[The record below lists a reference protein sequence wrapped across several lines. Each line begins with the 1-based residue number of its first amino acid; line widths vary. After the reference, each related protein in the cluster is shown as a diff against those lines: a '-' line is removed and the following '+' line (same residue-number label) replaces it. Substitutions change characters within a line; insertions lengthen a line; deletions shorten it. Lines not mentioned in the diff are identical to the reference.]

1 MRCRRP
7 SMVPVLCGLPRQRGH
22 GHIGNAESAN
32 YHLREH
38 HQHPRVAGSQLSLSV
53 GWFAS
58 LGHPTPCPLPSL
70 RAHARIADLGPA
82 RTASAPPE
90 TTRFAVACDHSIQ
103 PRCPLDPEGRQT
115 PVTDDGNHI
124 DPGRSSA
131 SQMGT
136 GECCVCEGAGMV
148 GVVATRRS
156 VATSCKI
163 HSRNAWTSGLRRA
176 AAVAIR

>member
-1 MRCRRP
+1 MARDTPLYAAGKVVRHMDMDGQLRP
-7 SMVPVLCGLPRQRGH
+7 IFVNGNTFHGQDGAERG
-22 GHIGNAESAN
+22 GITRSISPMPGAE
-32 YHLREH
+32 
-38 HQHPRVAGSQLSLSV
+38 QTG
-53 GWFAS
+53 
-58 LGHPTPCPLPSL
+58 SL
-70 RAHARIADLGPA
+70 R
-82 RTASAPPE
+82 
-90 TTRFAVACDHSIQ
+90 V
-103 PRCPLDPEGRQT
+103 GRQT